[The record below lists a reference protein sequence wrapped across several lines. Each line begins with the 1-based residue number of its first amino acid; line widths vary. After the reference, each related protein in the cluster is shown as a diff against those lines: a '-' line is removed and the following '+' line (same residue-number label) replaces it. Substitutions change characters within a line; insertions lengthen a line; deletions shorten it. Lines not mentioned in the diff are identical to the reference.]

1 MGFFDKILG
10 KGGATQAPTSNMVG
24 TVPTTSGTAVSTSA
38 SSMTIDMSKRAEKLE
53 TVLIDMSKS
62 GKTNMTKHIARVA
75 VVEDYTGSMAGMY
88 RDGTVQE
95 VTNRLLPIALKF
107 DDNGEMES
115 WIFANSYRKLAPVT
129 IDNHEDYVENV
140 IMRSGMN
147 MGGTYYAPVL
157 RDIVKFYKNSPSN
170 IPALVIFITDGD
182 NFDEYETSAIIR
194 ELSNYNMFVQFVGIG
209 NQSDFDYLRELD
221 NLSGRKCDNTGFL
234 LARDLVKMDD
244 ERLYTELLRQY
255 NDWLNSK

>member
-1 MGFFDKILG
+1 MGLFDKIFG
-10 KGGATQAPTSNMVG
+10 KGGATQAPTHNMVG
-24 TVPTTSGTAVSTSA
+24 TVPTTSGTVVSTSA
-38 SSMTIDMSKRAEKLE
+38 SSMIIDMSKRAEKLE

-62 GKTNMTKHIARVA
+62 GKINMTKHIARVA

-115 WIFANSYRKLAPVT
+115 WIFANSYRKLTPVT
-129 IDNHEDYVENV
+129 IDNHEDYVKNV
-140 IMRSGMN
+140 IMRSGMS
-147 MGGTYYAPVL
+147 MGSTYYAPVL
-157 RDIVKFYKNSPSN
+157 RDVAKFYKNNTSN
-170 IPALVIFITDGD
+170 IPAFVIFITDGD
-182 NFDEYETSAIIR
+182 NFDERETNAIVR

-209 NQSDFDYLRELD
+209 NQSNFDYLRELD

-244 ERLYTELLRQY
+244 EQLYTELLRQY

>member
-1 MGFFDKILG
+1 MGFFGNIFG
-10 KGGATQAPTSNMVG
+10 KGGAAQAPTTNMVG
-24 TVPTTSGTAVSTSA
+24 TVPTAATTTGAN
-38 SSMTIDMSKRAEKLE
+38 SMTIDMTKRAENLE

-62 GKTNMTKHIARVA
+62 GKIDMTKHIARVA
-75 VVEDYTGSMAGMY
+75 VVEDYTGSMTGMY
-88 RDGTVQE
+88 RNGTVQE

-129 IDNHEDYVENV
+129 IDNHVDYVKNV

-147 MGGTYYAPVL
+147 MGRTYYAPVL
-157 RDIVKFYKNSPSN
+157 RDIVKFYKDSTSN
-170 IPALVIFITDGD
+170 IPAFVIFITDGD

-209 NQSDFDYLRELD
+209 DQSDFDYLRELD
-221 NLSGRKCDNTGFL
+221 NLPGRKCDNTGFL
-234 LARDLVKMDD
+234 LARDLVKMGD
-244 ERLYTELLRQY
+244 EKLYTELLRQY

>member
-1 MGFFDKILG
+1 MGLFDKIFG
-10 KGGATQAPTSNMVG
+10 KGGATQAPTHNMVG
-24 TVPTTSGTAVSTSA
+24 TVPTTSGAVSTSA
-38 SSMTIDMSKRAEKLE
+38 SSMTIDMSKHAKNLD
-53 TVLIDMSKS
+53 TVLIDMSKP
-62 GKTNMTKHIARVA
+62 GKINMTKHIARVA
-75 VVEDYTGSMAGMY
+75 LVEDYTGSMTDMY

-129 IDNHEDYVENV
+129 IDNHEDYVKNV

-147 MGGTYYAPVL
+147 MGSTYYAPVL
-157 RDIVKFYKNSPSN
+157 RDVAKFYKNSPSN

-182 NFDEYETSAIIR
+182 NFDEHETNTIIR

-244 ERLYTELLRQY
+244 EQLYTELLRQY
-255 NDWLNSK
+255 NDWLNNK

>member
-1 MGFFDKILG
+1 MGLFDKIFG
-10 KGGATQAPTSNMVG
+10 KGGATQAPILNMVG
-24 TVPTTSGTAVSTSA
+24 TVPTTSGTVVSTSA

-62 GKTNMTKHIARVA
+62 GKINMTKHIARVA

-129 IDNHEDYVENV
+129 IDNYEDYVKNV
-140 IMRSGMN
+140 IMRSGMS
-147 MGGTYYAPVL
+147 MGSTYYAPVL
-157 RDIVKFYKNSPSN
+157 RDIVKFYKNSTSN

-182 NFDEYETSAIIR
+182 NFDEYETNAIVR

-209 NQSDFDYLRELD
+209 NQSNFDYLRELD

-244 ERLYTELLRQY
+244 EQLYTELLRQY